1 MTFDVLV
8 LPDLFK
14 NLPPTFRDNIK
25 VAIKELNDPSPGTGK
40 GEKKEIKGANDVAYR
55 LRVGRFRIFY
65 RIDKE
70 KRTVYIFD
78 ILTAEQAHKKYGR
91 L

>member
-1 MTFDVLV
+1 MNFDVLV

-14 NLPPTFRDNIK
+14 NLPSIFKDNIK
-25 VAIKELNDPSPGTGK
+25 AAIKELNNPFPGTGK

-55 LRVGRFRIFY
+55 LRVGSFRVFY

>member
-1 MTFDVLV
+1 MSFDILV

-14 NLPPTFRDNIK
+14 RLPAGVKDNIRT
-25 VAIKELNDPSPGTGK
+25 ALNHLTDPFPGSGK
-40 GEKKEIKGANDVAYR
+40 GEIKEIKGAGDVAYR
-55 LRVGRFRIFY
+55 LRIGSYRVFY
-65 RIDKE
+65 RIDE
-70 KRTVYIFD
+70 KDQKVYVFD

>member
-1 MTFDVLV
+1 MSFEVLI

-14 NLPPTFRDNIK
+14 KLPADVDDNIRI
-25 VAIKELNDPSPGTGK
+25 ALKELNDPFPGSGR
-40 GEKKEIKGANDVAYR
+40 GGKKEIKGTNDVAYR
-55 LRVGRFRIFY
+55 LRVGDYRIFY

-70 KRTVYIFD
+70 QHIVYVFD